1 MRPVRIIIF
10 TKAAQPGFT
19 KTRLIP
25 VLGKQGAA
33 DLAERMLMH
42 TLNQSFEANVGPVE
56 ICVTP
61 PPTDTV
67 WQDFAVSDEL
77 EYSELEY
84 SDQGKGDLGER
95 LSRVAQRVIDNNE
108 SVLLIGT
115 DCIQLT
121 ATHLQQAK
129 NSLRYFD
136 SILIPATDGGYVL
149 LGLNFFHPSLFE
161 SVQWSTGTV
170 YAETIERLKK
180 LGRSVRN
187 FPSMH
192 DIDEPKDLKFLP
204 DTWKEAEY
212 VD

>member
-25 VLGKQGAA
+25 ALGKQGAA
-33 DLAERMLMH
+33 DLAKRMLMH
-42 TLNQSFEANVGPVE
+42 TLNQSLEANVGPVE

-61 PPTDTV
+61 PPTDAI
-67 WQDFAVSDEL
+67 WQDFAVSD
-77 EYSELEY
+77 ELEY

-95 LSRVAQRVIDNNE
+95 LSRVTQRVIDKGE

-115 DCIQLT
+115 DCAQLT

-129 NSLRYFD
+129 DSLRYFD

-161 SVQWSTGTV
+161 SVKWSTGTV
-170 YAETIERLKK
+170 CAETIDRLKK

-204 DTWKEAEY
+204 GTWKEAGY
-212 VD
+212 AD

>member
-25 VLGKQGAA
+25 ALGKQGAA
-33 DLAERMLMH
+33 DLAKRMLTH
-42 TLNQSFEANVGPVE
+42 TLNQSLEANVGPVE

-61 PPTDTV
+61 PPTDV
-67 WQDFAVSDEL
+67 IWQDSVISDG
-77 EYSELEY
+77 LEY

-95 LSRVAQRVIDNNE
+95 LSRVTQRVIDKGE

-115 DCIQLT
+115 DCAQLT
-121 ATHLQQAK
+121 ATHLQHAK
-129 NSLRYFD
+129 DSLRYFD

-161 SVQWSTGTV
+161 SVKWSTDIV
-170 YAETIERLKK
+170 CAETIDRLKK
-180 LGRSVRN
+180 LGRSVRS

-204 DTWKEAEY
+204 GTWKEVEY
-212 VD
+212 AD

>member
-25 VLGKQGAA
+25 ALGKQGAA
-33 DLAERMLMH
+33 DLAKRMLMH
-42 TLNQSFEANVGPVE
+42 TLNQSLEANVGPVE
-56 ICVTP
+56 ICATRLL
-61 PPTDTV
+61 PTDAI
-67 WQDFAVSDEL
+67 WQDFAVSDK
-77 EYSELEY
+77 LEY
-84 SDQGKGDLGER
+84 SDQGKGNLGER
-95 LSRVAQRVIDNNE
+95 LSRVTRRVIDKGE

-129 NSLRYFD
+129 DSLCNFD

-149 LGLNFFHPSLFE
+149 FGLNFFHSSLFE
-161 SVQWSTGTV
+161 SVKWSTGTV
-170 YAETIERLKK
+170 CAETIDRLRK
-180 LGRSVRN
+180 LGRSVRY

-204 DTWKEAEY
+204 GTWKEVEY
-212 VD
+212 AD

>member
-25 VLGKQGAA
+25 ALGKQGAA
-33 DLAERMLMH
+33 DLAKRMLMH
-42 TLNQSFEANVGPVE
+42 TLNQSLEANVGTVE
-56 ICVTP
+56 IYVTP
-61 PPTDTV
+61 PPTDAI
-67 WQDFAVSDEL
+67 WRDFAVSDEL
-77 EYSELEY
+77 EYS
-84 SDQGKGDLGER
+84 DQGKGSLGER
-95 LSRVAQRVIDNNE
+95 LSRVTQRVIDKGE

-115 DCIQLT
+115 DCTQLT
-121 ATHLQQAK
+121 AAHLQQAK
-129 NSLRYFD
+129 DSLRYSD

-161 SVQWSTGTV
+161 SVKWSTDTV
-170 YAETIERLKK
+170 SAETIERLKK
-180 LGRSVRN
+180 LGRSVQI

-204 DTWKEAEY
+204 DTWKEVEY
-212 VD
+212 AD

>member
-1 MRPVRIIIF
+1 MRSVRIIIF

-25 VLGKQGAA
+25 ALGKQGAA
-33 DLAERMLMH
+33 DMAKKMLIH

-61 PPTDTV
+61 PPTDRV
-67 WQDFAVSDEL
+67 WQDFAVSD
-77 EYSELEY
+77 ELEY

-95 LSRVAQRVIDNNE
+95 LSRVTQRVIDNGE

-136 SILIPATDGGYVL
+136 SILIPAIDGGYTL
-149 LGLNFFHPSLFE
+149 FGLNFFHPSLFK
-161 SVQWSTGTV
+161 SVKWSTATV
-170 YAETIERLKK
+170 YAETIDRLERLH
-180 LGRSVRN
+180 RSVQS
-187 FPSMH
+187 FPSLH
-192 DIDEPKDLKFLP
+192 DIDEPKDLRFLP
-204 DTWKEAEY
+204 GTWKKVKYAE
-212 VD
+212 

>member
-25 VLGKQGAA
+25 ALGKQGAA
-33 DLAERMLMH
+33 DLAKRMLMH
-42 TLNQSFEANVGPVE
+42 TLNQSLEANVGPVE
-56 ICVTP
+56 ICATP
-61 PPTDTV
+61 PPTDV
-67 WQDFAVSDEL
+67 IWQDFAVSD
-77 EYSELEY
+77 ELEY

-95 LSRVAQRVIDNNE
+95 LSRVTRRVIDKGE

-115 DCIQLT
+115 DCTQLT

-129 NSLRYFD
+129 DSLRYFD

-149 LGLNFFHPSLFE
+149 FGLNFFHPSLFE
-161 SVQWSTGTV
+161 SVKWSTGTV
-170 YAETIERLKK
+170 CAETIDRLKK
-180 LGRSVRN
+180 LDRSVRN

-204 DTWKEAEY
+204 GTWKELEY
-212 VD
+212 AD

>member
-1 MRPVRIIIF
+1 MRSVRIIIF

-25 VLGKQGAA
+25 ALGKQGAA
-33 DLAERMLMH
+33 DLAKKMLIH

-67 WQDFAVSDEL
+67 WKDFAVSD
-77 EYSELEY
+77 ELEY

-95 LSRVAQRVIDNNE
+95 LSRVTQRVIDNGE

-170 YAETIERLKK
+170 CAETIERLKK

-187 FPSMH
+187 FPSLH
-192 DIDEPKDLKFLP
+192 DIDEPEDLKFLP
-204 DTWKEAEY
+204 DTWKKVEY
-212 VD
+212 AD

>member
-25 VLGKQGAA
+25 ALGKQGAA
-33 DLAERMLMH
+33 DLAKRMLTH
-42 TLNQSFEANVGPVE
+42 TLNQSLEANVGSVE

-61 PPTDTV
+61 PPTDAI
-67 WQDFAVSDEL
+67 WQDFAISD
-77 EYSELEY
+77 ELEY

-95 LSRVAQRVIDNNE
+95 LSRVTRRVIDNGE

-129 NSLRYFD
+129 DSLRYFD

-161 SVQWSTGTV
+161 SVKWSTGTV
-170 YAETIERLKK
+170 CAETIDRLKK

-192 DIDEPKDLKFLP
+192 DIDEPGDLKFLP
-204 DTWKEAEY
+204 GTWKEVEY
-212 VD
+212 AD

>member
-25 VLGKQGAA
+25 ALGNQGAA
-33 DLAERMLMH
+33 DLAKRMLMH
-42 TLNQSFEANVGPVE
+42 TLNQSLEANVGSVE

-61 PPTDTV
+61 PATDSI
-67 WQDFAVSDEL
+67 WQNFAVSG
-77 EYSELEY
+77 ELEY

-95 LSRVAQRVIDNNE
+95 LSRVTQRVINNGE

-115 DCIQLT
+115 DCTQLT

-129 NSLRYFD
+129 DALRYFD

-149 LGLNFFHPSLFE
+149 LGLNFFHSSLFE
-161 SVQWSTGTV
+161 SIKWSTCTV
-170 YAETIERLKK
+170 CSETIDQLNK
-180 LGRSVRN
+180 LGRSVLS

-192 DIDEPKDLKFLP
+192 DIDEPKDLRFLP
-204 DTWKEAEY
+204 GTWKEAKY
-212 VD
+212 AD

>member
-25 VLGKQGAA
+25 ALGKQGAA
-33 DLAERMLMH
+33 DLAKRMLMH
-42 TLNQSFEANVGPVE
+42 TLNQSMEANVGPVE

-61 PPTDTV
+61 PPTDAI
-67 WQDFAVSDEL
+67 WQDFAVSD
-77 EYSELEY
+77 ELEY

-95 LSRVAQRVIDNNE
+95 LSRVTQRVIDKGE

-115 DCIQLT
+115 DCAQLT

-129 NSLRYFD
+129 DSLRYFD

-161 SVQWSTGTV
+161 SVKWSTDTV
-170 YAETIERLKK
+170 CAETIDRLKK
-180 LGRSVRN
+180 LGRTVRN

-204 DTWKEAEY
+204 GTWKEAEY
-212 VD
+212 AD

>member
-25 VLGKQGAA
+25 ALGRQGAA
-33 DLAERMLMH
+33 DLAKQMMMH
-42 TLNQSFEANVGPVE
+42 TLNQSLEANVGPVE

-61 PPTDTV
+61 PHTDAI
-67 WQDFAVSDEL
+67 WQDFAISDA
-77 EYSELEY
+77 LEY

-95 LSRVAQRVIDNNE
+95 LSRVTRRVIDHGE
-108 SVLLIGT
+108 SALLIGT

-121 ATHLQQAK
+121 AAHLQQAK
-129 NSLRYFD
+129 DALRYFD

-161 SVQWSTGTV
+161 SVRWSTDTV
-170 YAETIERLKK
+170 CTETIDRLKK

-192 DIDEPKDLKFLP
+192 DIDEPEDLKFLP
-204 DTWKEAEY
+204 GTWKEVEY
-212 VD
+212 AD